1 MTDLVK
7 GLEKLLGV
15 ISAAVL
21 FLMMIITAVDVV
33 GRYVLNQPLP
43 GGFEMT
49 EMALAVLIYA
59 ALPLVSMRREHIVID
74 TLDSLMSPAVKAFF
88 NKMSDLICFLT
99 LSGIGYLIFRR
110 ALRVAEYGDTTH
122 VLKLPLAPVA
132 YVMGAMICIAAATH
146 LVLIFIPHRE
156 SDSLGPTT
164 T

>member
-1 MTDLVK
+1 
-7 GLEKLLGV
+7 
-15 ISAAVL
+15 
-21 FLMMIITAVDVV
+21 
-33 GRYVLNQPLP
+33 
-43 GGFEMT
+43 MT